1 MIPAHGESSLE
12 AIRNSS
18 TSRINETHKQAGRI
32 TSGMPVSVPKT
43 NNQAE
48 MKYLDVQEV
57 RCYFSSMNGRKIA
70 HDHE

>member
-1 MIPAHGESSLE
+1 
-12 AIRNSS
+12 
-18 TSRINETHKQAGRI
+18 
-32 TSGMPVSVPKT
+32 MPVSVPKT